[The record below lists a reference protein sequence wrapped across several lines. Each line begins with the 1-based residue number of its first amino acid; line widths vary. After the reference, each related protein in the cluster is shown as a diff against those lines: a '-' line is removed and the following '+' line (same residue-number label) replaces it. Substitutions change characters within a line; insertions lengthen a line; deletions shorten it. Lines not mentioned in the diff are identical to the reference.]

1 MRTRIFTCLLLAA
14 GLSTGLAACKRK
26 DENPPPPPES
36 SEVDSGT
43 APAPMPE
50 PTPAPPPATSS
61 EGGTMDQAAAGGSE
75 SRTAGTVI
83 DDATITAKVKTA
95 LAADPTVKAHD
106 INVDTR
112 SGAVSLAGQV
122 DNQAQIDRA
131 VQIAQGT
138 EGVVSVQNQLSIR
151 GK

>member
-1 MRTRIFTCLLLAA
+1 MRTRIITCLLLAA
-14 GLSTGLAACKRK
+14 GLSAGLASCKRK

-50 PTPAPPPATSS
+50 PTPAPPPATTSDGS
-61 EGGTMDQAAAGGSE
+61 TMDQPGAADRS
-75 SRTAGTVI
+75 AGTVI
-83 DDATITAKVKTA
+83 DDATITAKVKAA
-95 LAADPTVKAHD
+95 LAADPTVAAHE

-138 EGVVSVQNQLSIR
+138 EGVVSVQNQLNIR
-151 GK
+151 SK

>member
-1 MRTRIFTCLLLAA
+1 MRTRIITCLLLAA

-50 PTPAPPPATSS
+50 PTPAPPPAISA
-61 EGGTMDQAAAGGSE
+61 EGGTMDQAAGGSE

-95 LAADPTVKAHD
+95 LAADPTVAAHD
-106 INVDTR
+106 VNVDTL
-112 SGAVSLAGQV
+112 SGAVTLAGQV

-138 EGVVSVQNQLSIR
+138 EGVVSVKNQLSIR
-151 GK
+151 ST